1 MSTDRLREAAALLR
15 TRADAATAAT
25 GEWCVSYIPEQ
36 AVPNAHIIDRWFV
49 MDRFESGQ
57 ETGPYAT
64 CEYEPAAHFIAM
76 MAPPVALAVAD
87 WLDSEAKCS
96 DDAAQHREHYADQI
110 MAEFSSKPAAFAVAD
125 AILGDAR

>member
-76 MAPPVALAVAD
+76 MSPPVARALAD
-87 WLDSEAKCS
+87 LLD
-96 DDAAQHREHYADQI
+96 EHDETHSSYDCYAD
-110 MAEFSSKPAAFAVAD
+110 EPCAATSVAD
-125 AILGDAR
+125 AILGAIE

>member
-64 CEYEPAAHFIAM
+64 CEYEPAAHFIALM
-76 MAPPVALAVAD
+76 SPPVALALAD
-87 WLDSEAKCS
+87 WLDHEATVKS
-96 DDAAQHREHYADQI
+96 NHDESPRGN
-110 MAEFSSKPAAFAVAD
+110 FPAARLARSLAVAD